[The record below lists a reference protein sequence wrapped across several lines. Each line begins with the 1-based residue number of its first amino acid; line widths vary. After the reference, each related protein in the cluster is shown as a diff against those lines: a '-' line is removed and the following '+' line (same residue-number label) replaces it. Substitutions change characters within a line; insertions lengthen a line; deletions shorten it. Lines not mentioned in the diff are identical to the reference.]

1 MSVSQEAFAEKTRTL
16 LSSYQPS
23 TAFHS
28 SVLENELSQL
38 QTTPAYSI
46 TSHALT
52 SPIHT
57 RRAQLLYP
65 TNTLHS
71 SAQRITIGM
80 GTSVLAGFSYAWAG
94 WAEKLGVLA
103 GALAP
108 GLELE
113 TAVGTGMFIS
123 TFGVWWMVGR
133 WEKAKKRW
141 WRDWDRIGEGLERD
155 LQVCINGVL

>member
-1 MSVSQEAFAEKTRTL
+1 
-16 LSSYQPS
+16 
-23 TAFHS
+23 
-28 SVLENELSQL
+28 
-38 QTTPAYSI
+38 
-46 TSHALT
+46 
-52 SPIHT
+52 
-57 RRAQLLYP
+57 
-65 TNTLHS
+65 
-71 SAQRITIGM
+71 M